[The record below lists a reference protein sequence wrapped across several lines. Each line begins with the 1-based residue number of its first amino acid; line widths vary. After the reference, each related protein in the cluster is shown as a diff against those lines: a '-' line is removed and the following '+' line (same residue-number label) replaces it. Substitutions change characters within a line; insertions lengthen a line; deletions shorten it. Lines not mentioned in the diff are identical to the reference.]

1 MLNPLNGS
9 PIIRIDPYPNRLRIR
24 DGELFMADGTDVRE
38 YLRTWAESQGI
49 DSDEPLVL
57 MDRHQAERLRYA
69 ALFSV
74 VA

>member
-1 MLNPLNGS
+1 MRLAPH
-9 PIIRIDPYPNRLRIR
+9 PNRLRIR

-49 DSDEPLVL
+49 GEDLPLVL
-57 MDRHQAERLRYA
+57 MDRTQAEELR
-69 ALFSV
+69 ALAWFNA